1 MPTIEYFTQPFQGV
15 RVRDVI
21 RERVLHP
28 AAIDGSEVT
37 LVGAFATASGI
48 ALLRDAGISEVREN
62 GGHVQII
69 LGANGDEVTTREA
82 LAEAAEISD
91 DLYIVKMR
99 NRIFHPK
106 IYCARFG
113 DCGVVIDG
121 SANPTENG
129 LLRNVERIVVISY
142 DLTDAQ
148 DLEIFERQTQQ
159 LIQLTDPEAFIE
171 PEVPLG
177 QGGPD
182 EIGLTGAVWQLKLNG
197 EIDEIRFRHA
207 VRAFT
212 SAGQA
217 TAARTRNRSR
227 LRLGRANQ
235 QNWGLSVPRTVYDR
249 GEPTE
254 TDLLDFL
261 HEDGEEIPDEIREEV
276 EDEQPENIAP
286 RGEDDR
292 EIENDGDPIQNQTL
306 TEIITLFLAEG
317 VQQTRNQRLR
327 MIRSIIGLTEIRGCN
342 NRTQNRDYSTPTDG
356 CIGGFKRIA
365 RNDLTANSRASEV
378 FLGNNSIRRL
388 LSNVNPVPNQPSYG
402 DVNYLLLMTPNAA
415 GLNMVPARLF
425 HTGSVREGEIR
436 LRTRFTDRFWEE
448 VAVGDFLCVIPL
460 SEMQIRTQLVQELEN
475 VGITPNL
482 EDYPDA
488 LCFVISAA
496 NLPEEHQRF
505 TASLTGN
512 QVSGYMDLI

>member
-1 MPTIEYFTQPFQGV
+1 MAHIEYFTQPFQGI
-15 RVRDVI
+15 RIRDVI

-37 LVGAFATASGI
+37 LAGAFATASGI

-62 GGHVQII
+62 GGNVQII
-69 LGANGDEVTTREA
+69 LGANGDEVTTQEA

-91 DLYIVKMR
+91 DLYLVRMR
-99 NRIFHPK
+99 NRTFHPK

-113 DCGVVIDG
+113 DRGVVIDG

-142 DLTDAQ
+142 DLTDEQ
-148 DLEIFERQTQQ
+148 DLEIFELQTQQ

-182 EIGLTGAVWQLKLNG
+182 EIGLTGAVWQLKSND

-217 TAARTRNRSR
+217 TAARTRNRTR

-235 QNWGLSVPRTVYDR
+235 QNWGLQVPRTVYDR

-254 TDLLDFL
+254 TALLDFL
-261 HEDGEEIPDEIREEV
+261 HEDGEEIHEEV
-276 EDEQPENIAP
+276 EYERPENIAP

-317 VQQTRNQRLR
+317 VQQTRNQRLQV
-327 MIRSIIGLTEIRGCN
+327 IRSIIALTEIRGCN
-342 NRTQNRDYSTPTDG
+342 NRTRNRDYSTPTDN

-365 RNDLTANSRASEV
+365 RNDLTANSRGSEIFV
-378 FLGNNSIRRL
+378 GNNSIRRL
-388 LSNVNPVPNQPSYG
+388 LLDINPVANQPSYG
-402 DVNYLLLMTPNAA
+402 DVNYLLLLTPNAA
-415 GLNMVPARLF
+415 RLNMFPARLF
-425 HTGSVREGEIR
+425 RPAGGAEGEVR
-436 LRTRFTDRFWEE
+436 LRTRFTDAFWEE

-460 SEMQIRTQLVQELEN
+460 SEVQISTQLVQELEN
-475 VGITPNL
+475 AGITPNL
-482 EDYPDA
+482 EDHPDA

-512 QVSGYMDLI
+512 QVSGYMELI